1 MECAAKG
8 LVAEP
13 CAGEARR
20 RCGGCGAV
28 AYCSR
33 AHQTVHWGF
42 HKEECARLAEQ
53 MSRIDMLKQFPFTFS
68 VESPAPNHTFPSLRC
83 FLLESFKLHQKGLWK
98 SECICDPE
106 VTSVKDLSK
115 TTDWSMGSALC
126 PCTEPEHNVST
137 PLTSW
142 KDYYRWRSLPLQSPV
157 AVLLHWPLTLYHC
170 VQLSHLQ
177 TSKYD
182 GQDTLCIHYLGP
194 EKELH
199 QLAVFGEL
207 RALFPGVHI
216 YIELVGPAVPKSR
229 DGELVTISNYAH
241 CCDESCFCKSSIGS
255 KDLSCS
261 AVTFKLRKGLY
272 HERYSDIVKD
282 SKPHLIVAPNA
293 GIAAYPSWIP
303 TIEIIRKVGIPAI
316 FTDFCEEA
324 AHLASSCITSITG
337 QPLRVPIQ
345 VNPFRQPVAVDNS
358 ALCLPCYSNCFV
370 FGMQNCEFVSP

>member
-142 KDYYRWRSLPLQSPV
+142 KDYYSH
-157 AVLLHWPLTLYHC
+157 LLYIIAFNYRTSKPQNMMAKTLYDLRKNYISLRCLGNYVHYFQ
-170 VQLSHLQ
+170 VSIF
-177 TSKYD
+177 
-182 GQDTLCIHYLGP
+182 TLNLWDQQFQN
-194 EKELH
+194 L
-199 QLAVFGEL
+199 
-207 RALFPGVHI
+207 
-216 YIELVGPAVPKSR
+216 
-229 DGELVTISNYAH
+229 
-241 CCDESCFCKSSIGS
+241 
-255 KDLSCS
+255 
-261 AVTFKLRKGLY
+261 VTFKLRKGLY

-337 QPLRVPIQ
+337 QPLRVPLAVHPI
-345 VNPFRQPVAVDNS
+345 RQA
-358 ALCLPCYSNCFV
+358 
-370 FGMQNCEFVSP
+370 

>member
-68 VESPAPNHTFPSLRC
+68 VESPAP
-83 FLLESFKLHQKGLWK
+83 
-98 SECICDPE
+98 
-106 VTSVKDLSK
+106 
-115 TTDWSMGSALC
+115 
-126 PCTEPEHNVST
+126 
-137 PLTSW
+137 
-142 KDYYRWRSLPLQSPV
+142 
-157 AVLLHWPLTLYHC
+157 
-170 VQLSHLQ
+170 
-177 TSKYD
+177 
-182 GQDTLCIHYLGP
+182 
-194 EKELH
+194 
-199 QLAVFGEL
+199 
-207 RALFPGVHI
+207 
-216 YIELVGPAVPKSR
+216 
-229 DGELVTISNYAH
+229 
-241 CCDESCFCKSSIGS
+241 
-255 KDLSCS
+255 
-261 AVTFKLRKGLY
+261 
-272 HERYSDIVKD
+272 D

-337 QPLRVPIQ
+337 QPLRVP

-370 FGMQNCEFVSP
+370 FGMQNCKIDALVTCKNKDLLVGSSNPMLDMVKYGSVINSFCAKVLMR

>member
-1 MECAAKG
+1 
-8 LVAEP
+8 
-13 CAGEARR
+13 
-20 RCGGCGAV
+20 
-28 AYCSR
+28 
-33 AHQTVHWGF
+33 
-42 HKEECARLAEQ
+42 
-53 MSRIDMLKQFPFTFS
+53 
-68 VESPAPNHTFPSLRC
+68 NHAFPSPRC

-137 PLTSW
+137 TLTSW
-142 KDYYRWRSLPLQSPV
+142 EDYYRWRLLPLQSPV
-157 AVLLHWPLTLYHC
+157 AVLLHWLIMC
-170 VQLSHLQ
+170 S
-177 TSKYD
+177 
-182 GQDTLCIHYLGP
+182 C
-194 EKELH
+194 
-199 QLAVFGEL
+199 
-207 RALFPGVHI
+207 FPDFDI
-216 YIELVGPAVPKSR
+216 IPAYR

-293 GIAAYPSWIP
+293 GVAAYPNWMP

-324 AHLASSCITSITG
+324 AHLASSCINSITG
-337 QPLRVPIQ
+337 QPLRVPLMEYEYQTNTFIIYHLLSRFRSNTLKSQ
-345 VNPFRQPVAVDNS
+345 KNLLVGSSNPMLDIVKYGSVINS
-358 ALCLPCYSNCFV
+358 FCAKVL
-370 FGMQNCEFVSP
+370 MR

>member
-13 CAGEARR
+13 CASEARR

-33 AHQTVHWGF
+33 AHQNVHWGF

-68 VESPAPNHTFPSLRC
+68 VESPALNHTFPSPRC

-157 AVLLHWPLTLYHC
+157 AVLLHWTKGSNSFRQVHQEIIVLLMLWKDRMKTRCKLVLPPLTLYHC

-182 GQDTLCIHYLGP
+182 SQDTLCIHYLGP
-194 EKELH
+194 EKELY

-207 RALFPGVHI
+207 RALFPGVRI

-282 SKPHLIVAPNA
+282 SKPHLIVAANA
-293 GIAAYPSWIP
+293 GIAAYPSWIS

-324 AHLASSCITSITG
+324 AHLASSCIASITG
-337 QPLRVPIQ
+337 QPLRVPG
-345 VNPFRQPVAVDNS
+345 S
-358 ALCLPCYSNCFV
+358 L
-370 FGMQNCEFVSP
+370 

>member
-13 CAGEARR
+13 CASEARR

-33 AHQTVHWGF
+33 AHQNVHWGF

-68 VESPAPNHTFPSLRC
+68 VESPALNHTFPSPRC

-126 PCTEPEHNVST
+126 PCT
-137 PLTSW
+137 
-142 KDYYRWRSLPLQSPV
+142 
-157 AVLLHWPLTLYHC
+157 
-170 VQLSHLQ
+170 
-177 TSKYD
+177 
-182 GQDTLCIHYLGP
+182 GP
-194 EKELH
+194 EKELY

-207 RALFPGVHI
+207 RALFPGVRI

-282 SKPHLIVAPNA
+282 SKPHLIVAANA
-293 GIAAYPSWIP
+293 GIAAYPSWIS

-324 AHLASSCITSITG
+324 AHLASSCIASITG
-337 QPLRVPIQ
+337 QPLRVPLAVHPI
-345 VNPFRQPVAVDNS
+345 RQA
-358 ALCLPCYSNCFV
+358 
-370 FGMQNCEFVSP
+370 

>member
-1 MECAAKG
+1 MAAAPAQLVVLV
-8 LVAEP
+8 LVAVVVLVVGGDGD
-13 CAGEARR
+13 AGVIR
-20 RCGGCGAV
+20 
-28 AYCSR
+28 
-33 AHQTVHWGF
+33 QTVHWGF

-157 AVLLHWPLTLYHC
+157 AVLLHW
-170 VQLSHLQ
+170 
-177 TSKYD
+177 
-182 GQDTLCIHYLGP
+182 
-194 EKELH
+194 
-199 QLAVFGEL
+199 
-207 RALFPGVHI
+207 
-216 YIELVGPAVPKSR
+216 
-229 DGELVTISNYAH
+229 
-241 CCDESCFCKSSIGS
+241 
-255 KDLSCS
+255 
-261 AVTFKLRKGLY
+261 
-272 HERYSDIVKD
+272 D